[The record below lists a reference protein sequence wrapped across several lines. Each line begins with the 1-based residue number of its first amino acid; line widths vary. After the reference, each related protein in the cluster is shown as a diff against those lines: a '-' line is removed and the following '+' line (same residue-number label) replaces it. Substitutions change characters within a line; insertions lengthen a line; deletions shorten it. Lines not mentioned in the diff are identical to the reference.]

1 MVKAGLS
8 PLAAIEAA
16 TATAPLTLGPQAP
29 RSGLL
34 EAGYDA
40 DVIALTADP
49 AADPSIVA
57 DPANVTHVWQG
68 GVLVKA
74 PSPAP

>member
-34 EAGYDA
+34 AAGYDA
-40 DVIALTADP
+40 DVIALAADP
-49 AADPSIVA
+49 AGDVSIVA
-57 DPANVTHVWQG
+57 DPANITHVWQG
-68 GVLVKA
+68 GVLVKE
-74 PSPAP
+74 PQPA